1 MITDDNNNNNNG
13 HLQWQTCTGPKCLQI
28 LYTCTYFQNSM
39 HTTQE
44 CVRAHTHTHL
54 YIRVMALKKRVY
66 KKRVFKEEL
75 KKLRGRMMDRNRE
88 LVPDN

>member
-1 MITDDNNNNNNG
+1 MIIIIIIMD
-13 HLQWQTCTGPKCLQI
+13 
-28 LYTCTYFQNSM
+28 TYSGKPAQALSAYKFFTHVHIFKIQCIQHKSA
-39 HTTQE
+39 
-44 CVRAHTHTHL
+44 CAHTHTHL